1 VSLPRLIAVWIALML
16 LLSAA
21 IAASFLPI
29 GNWRQLINIVIAAAK
44 AGLILWFFM
53 QLRTES
59 ALVRLIA
66 GSAGALLFIL
76 AVMLTADYSL
86 RPAASII
93 AVH

>member
-1 VSLPRLIAVWIALML
+1 MSSPRLIAVWIALML
-16 LLSAA
+16 LLSAT

-66 GSAGALLFIL
+66 GSAGVLLFIL

-93 AVH
+93 AVY

>member
-1 VSLPRLIAVWIALML
+1 MSLPRLIAVWIALML
-16 LLSAA
+16 LLSAT

-29 GNWRQLINIVIAAAK
+29 GNWRQLINLAIAAAK

-53 QLRTES
+53 ELRSET

-66 GSAGALLFIL
+66 GSAGALLFIF

-86 RPAASII
+86 RPAAFVS
-93 AVH
+93 ALH

>member
-1 VSLPRLIAVWIALML
+1 MSLPRLIAVWIALML
-16 LLSAA
+16 LLSAT

-66 GSAGALLFIL
+66 GSAGVLLFIL

-93 AVH
+93 AVY